1 MLGKSPIEVEDIKD
15 YTDSND
21 NNNFI
26 ASIYLLNCNIIYIYI
41 YIILIHF
48 NSFSHKIYPAGGT
61 YASYSI

>member
-26 ASIYLLNCNIIYIYI
+26 ALIYLLNCNIIYIYLY
-41 YIILIHF
+41 YINPF
-48 NSFSHKIYPAGGT
+48 
-61 YASYSI
+61 